1 MTDCY
6 ISLHSECCDGENR
19 CIGGHFREHTA
30 HDAHGVREGYISGY
44 QRLYSSWGMPA
55 GYLPHYAYAMV
66 SLKNAISPETNS
78 IKSET
83 ARLNK

>member
-1 MTDCY
+1 MAIYRSTVNAVMVRTVALAA
-6 ISLHSECCDGENR
+6 ISESTLPMMHMAS
-19 CIGGHFREHTA
+19 
-30 HDAHGVREGYISGY
+30 VKGYISGY

-66 SLKNAISPETNS
+66 SLKNASSPETNS